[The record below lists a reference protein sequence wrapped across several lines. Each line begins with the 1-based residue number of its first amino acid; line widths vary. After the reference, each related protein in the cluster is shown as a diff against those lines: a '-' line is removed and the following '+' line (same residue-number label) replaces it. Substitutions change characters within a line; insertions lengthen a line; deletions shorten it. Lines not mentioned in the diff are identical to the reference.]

1 MAEQA
6 SATVPV
12 FVEPTPNPN
21 SLKFVLDRYVV
32 KSGPYEFASVDE
44 ASASPVAVE
53 IFGITGVEGVFIGR
67 NFVTVRKLDNATWDG
82 IEARAI
88 ELIQKAV
95 ASGDSLVDES
105 AGAEPTAADS
115 GATGSELT
123 IRTILD
129 EEIRP
134 AVASDGGDVRFMS
147 FDAGILKLK
156 LVGACSG
163 CPSSSMTL
171 RMGIERRLREDVPEL
186 LEVVSVD

>member
-32 KSGPYEFASVDE
+32 QSGPYEFASVGE
-44 ASASPVAVE
+44 ASASPLAVE
-53 IFGITGVEGVFIGR
+53 IFGITGVEGVFVGR
-67 NFVTVRKLDNATWDG
+67 NFVTVRKLDNATWDA

-88 ELIQKAV
+88 ELIQKAI
-95 ASGDSLVDES
+95 ASGDPLVDES
-105 AGAEPTAADS
+105 SESGSEAEGS
-115 GATGSELT
+115 NATGPEKT

-147 FDAGILKLK
+147 YEGGILKLK

-171 RMGIERRLREDVPEL
+171 RMGIERRIREDVPEL
-186 LEVVSVD
+186 VEVVSVD